1 MYEDSLGGA
10 EDIRPRGAAD
20 QVKLDQTKQFVAQKE
35 EYAKQLSNEEKLAR
49 KAIIDKDEK
58 NKSTG
63 GQKLI
68 EVYKKL
74 DKISKNEKIR
84 KESRD
89 RALKEMKNL
98 ETGEHTSNEFKNWV
112 KAYRNQEGIEVG
124 WARKISSVT
133 EGYEGQHQ
141 PEMKLYS
148 KAHESF
154 TKHNIIQ
161 GSVDDGMQQDMNHS
175 LALRKDGD
183 DAVGV
188 IGNNTKFAPIAEAE
202 FTGNRRFV
210 PNSFFNTINKLI

>member
-1 MYEDSLGGA
+1 M
-10 EDIRPRGAAD
+10 
-20 QVKLDQTKQFVAQKE
+20 
-35 EYAKQLSNEEKLAR
+35 EK
-49 KAIIDKDEK
+49 
-58 NKSTG
+58 
-63 GQKLI
+63 
-68 EVYKKL
+68 
-74 DKISKNEKIR
+74 
-84 KESRD
+84 
-89 RALKEMKNL
+89 L
-98 ETGEHTSNEFKNWV
+98 ETGGHTSNEFKNWV
-112 KAYRNQEGIEVG
+112 KAYKNQEGIEVG
-124 WARKISSVT
+124 WAKKISSVT

-188 IGNNTKFAPIAEAE
+188 IGNNTKFAPIAETE

-210 PNSFFNTINKLI
+210 HNSFFNTINKLI